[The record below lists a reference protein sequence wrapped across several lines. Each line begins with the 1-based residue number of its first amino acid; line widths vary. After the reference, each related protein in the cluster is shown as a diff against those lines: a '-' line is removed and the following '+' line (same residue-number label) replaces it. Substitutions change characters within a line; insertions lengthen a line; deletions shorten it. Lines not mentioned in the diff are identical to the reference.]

1 MSIFTDLIT
10 IWRKENLLSQAW
22 EESLE
27 MLDLSHNMFVKAVKK
42 SKKQENLSVLK
53 ELKNRDKEI
62 NKYQREVRRKI
73 VTHFSLQ
80 NDINDISSIMVLM
93 NMVIDIERIGD
104 YSKNILD
111 LAIYY
116 PEKLNTKHLHPELHE
131 IEQVVKSRFD
141 KTIDAIQT
149 EDIEL
154 ANKLLKGFKK
164 QVTTAS
170 DRIVNNIISG
180 ELNLDTGSEA
190 AAIALYARYLK
201 RIGSHLKNITTTV
214 INPIDSIGYQSKRIS
229 E

>member
-1 MSIFTDLIT
+1 MSIFTEILSV
-10 IWRKENLLSQAW
+10 WRKEDLLSEAW
-22 EESLE
+22 EKSLE

-42 SKKQENLSVLK
+42 SKKQESLSVLK
-53 ELKNRDKEI
+53 QLKNRDKEI

-73 VTHFSLQ
+73 ITHVSLQ
-80 NDINDISSIMVLM
+80 NNINDISSIMVLM
-93 NMVIDIERIGD
+93 NMVVDIERIGD

-116 PEKLNTKHLHPELHE
+116 PERLNTKILHPELHE

-141 KTIDAIQT
+141 KTVDAIKT
-149 EDIEL
+149 EDVEL
-154 ANKLLKGFKK
+154 ASTLIKGFKK

-180 ELNLDTGSEA
+180 ELNLESGSES
-190 AAIALYARYLK
+190 AAIVLYARYLK

-214 INPIDSIGYQSKRIS
+214 INPIDSIGYQLKDI

>member
-1 MSIFTDLIT
+1 MTIFTEILSV
-10 IWRKENLLSQAW
+10 WRKENLLSEAW
-22 EESLE
+22 EKSLE

-42 SKKQENLSVLK
+42 SKKQESLSVLK
-53 ELKNRDKEI
+53 QLKNRDKEI

-73 VTHFSLQ
+73 ITHFSLQ
-80 NDINDISSIMVLM
+80 NNINDISSIMVLM
-93 NMVIDIERIGD
+93 NMVVDIERIGD

-116 PEKLNTKHLHPELHE
+116 PERLNTKILHPELHE

-141 KTIDAIQT
+141 KTVNAIKT
-149 EDIEL
+149 EDVEL
-154 ANKLLKGFKK
+154 ASKLIKGFKK

-180 ELNLDTGSEA
+180 ELNLESGSESA
-190 AAIALYARYLK
+190 ATVLYARYLK

-214 INPIDSIGYQSKRIS
+214 INPIDSIGYQLKDMK
-229 E
+229 

>member
-1 MSIFTDLIT
+1 MSIFTEILSV
-10 IWRKENLLSQAW
+10 WRKEDLLSEAW
-22 EESLE
+22 EKSLE

-42 SKKQENLSVLK
+42 SKKQESLSVLK
-53 ELKNRDKEI
+53 QLKNRDKEI

-73 VTHFSLQ
+73 ITHFSLQ
-80 NDINDISSIMVLM
+80 NNINDISSIMVLM
-93 NMVIDIERIGD
+93 NMVVDIERIGD

-116 PEKLNTKHLHPELHE
+116 PERLNTKILHPELHE

-141 KTIDAIQT
+141 KTVDAIKT

-154 ANKLLKGFKK
+154 ASKLIKGFKK

-180 ELNLDTGSEA
+180 ELNLESGSES
-190 AAIALYARYLK
+190 AAIVLYARYLK
-201 RIGSHLKNITTTV
+201 RIGSHLKNITTTI
-214 INPIDSIGYQSKRIS
+214 INPIDSIGYQLKDM
-229 E
+229 

>member
-1 MSIFTDLIT
+1 MSIFTEI
-10 IWRKENLLSQAW
+10 ISVWRKEDLLSEAW
-22 EESLE
+22 EKSLE

-42 SKKQENLSVLK
+42 SKKQESLSVLK
-53 ELKNRDKEI
+53 QLKNRDKEI

-73 VTHFSLQ
+73 ITHFSLQ
-80 NDINDISSIMVLM
+80 NNINDISSIMVLM
-93 NMVIDIERIGD
+93 NMVVDIERIGD

-116 PEKLNTKHLHPELHE
+116 PERLNTKILHPELHE

-141 KTIDAIQT
+141 KTVNAIKT
-149 EDIEL
+149 EDVEL
-154 ANKLLKGFKK
+154 ASKLIKGFKK

-180 ELNLDTGSEA
+180 ELNLESGSESA
-190 AAIALYARYLK
+190 ATVLYARYLK

-214 INPIDSIGYQSKRIS
+214 INPIDSIGYQLKDMK
-229 E
+229 

>member
-73 VTHFSLQ
+73 ITHFSLQ

-141 KTIDAIQT
+141 KTIDAIKT
-149 EDIEL
+149 EDLSLIH
-154 ANKLLKGFKK
+154 
-164 QVTTAS
+164 
-170 DRIVNNIISG
+170 I
-180 ELNLDTGSEA
+180 
-190 AAIALYARYLK
+190 
-201 RIGSHLKNITTTV
+201 
-214 INPIDSIGYQSKRIS
+214 
-229 E
+229 

>member
-1 MSIFTDLIT
+1 MSIFTEILSV
-10 IWRKENLLSQAW
+10 WRKEDLLSEAW
-22 EESLE
+22 EKSLE

-42 SKKQENLSVLK
+42 SKKQESLSVLK
-53 ELKNRDKEI
+53 QLKNRDKEI

-73 VTHFSLQ
+73 ITHFSLQ
-80 NDINDISSIMVLM
+80 NNINDISSIMVLM
-93 NMVIDIERIGD
+93 NMVVDIERIGD

-116 PEKLNTKHLHPELHE
+116 PERLNTKILHPELHE

-141 KTIDAIQT
+141 KTVDAIKT
-149 EDIEL
+149 EDVEL
-154 ANKLLKGFKK
+154 ASTLIKGFKK

-180 ELNLDTGSEA
+180 ELNLESGSES
-190 AAIALYARYLK
+190 AAIVLYARYLK

-214 INPIDSIGYQSKRIS
+214 INPIDSIGYQLKDM
-229 E
+229 

>member
-1 MSIFTDLIT
+1 MSIFTEI
-10 IWRKENLLSQAW
+10 ISVWRKEDLLSEAW
-22 EESLE
+22 EKSLE

-42 SKKQENLSVLK
+42 SKKQESLSVLK
-53 ELKNRDKEI
+53 QLKNRDKEI

-73 VTHFSLQ
+73 ITHVSLQ
-80 NDINDISSIMVLM
+80 NNINDISSIMVLM
-93 NMVIDIERIGD
+93 NMVVDIERIGD

-116 PEKLNTKHLHPELHE
+116 PERLNTKILHPELHE

-141 KTIDAIQT
+141 KTVNAIKT
-149 EDIEL
+149 EDVEL
-154 ANKLLKGFKK
+154 ASKLIKGFKK

-180 ELNLDTGSEA
+180 ELNLESGSES
-190 AAIALYARYLK
+190 AAIVLYARYLK

-214 INPIDSIGYQSKRIS
+214 INPIDSIGYQLKDI

>member
-141 KTIDAIQT
+141 KTIDAINT

-214 INPIDSIGYQSKRIS
+214 INPIDSIGYQSKGIS

>member
-1 MSIFTDLIT
+1 MSIFTEI
-10 IWRKENLLSQAW
+10 ISVWRKEDLLSEAW
-22 EESLE
+22 EKSLE

-42 SKKQENLSVLK
+42 SKKQESLSVLK
-53 ELKNRDKEI
+53 QLKNRDKEI

-73 VTHFSLQ
+73 ITHVSLQ
-80 NDINDISSIMVLM
+80 NNINDISSIMVLM
-93 NMVIDIERIGD
+93 NMVVDIERIGD

-116 PEKLNTKHLHPELHE
+116 PERLNTKILHPELHE

-141 KTIDAIQT
+141 KTVDAIKM
-149 EDIEL
+149 EDVEI
-154 ANKLLKGFKK
+154 ASKLIKGFKK

-180 ELNLDTGSEA
+180 ELNLESGSES
-190 AAIALYARYLK
+190 AAIVLYARYLK

-214 INPIDSIGYQSKRIS
+214 INPIDSIGYQLKDMK
-229 E
+229 

>member
-1 MSIFTDLIT
+1 MSIFTEILSV
-10 IWRKENLLSQAW
+10 WRKEDLLSEAW
-22 EESLE
+22 EQSLE

-53 ELKNRDKEI
+53 QLKNRDKEI

-73 VTHFSLQ
+73 ITHFSLQ
-80 NDINDISSIMVLM
+80 NNINDISSIMVLM
-93 NMVIDIERIGD
+93 NMIVDIERIGD

-116 PEKLNTKHLHPELHE
+116 PEKLNTKILHPELHE

-141 KTIDAIQT
+141 KTVDAIKT
-149 EDIEL
+149 EDVEL
-154 ANKLLKGFKK
+154 ASKLIKGFKK

-180 ELNLDTGSEA
+180 ELNIESGSES
-190 AAIALYARYLK
+190 AAIVLYARYLK

-214 INPIDSIGYQSKRIS
+214 INPIDSIGYQS
-229 E
+229 

>member
-1 MSIFTDLIT
+1 MSIFTEILSV
-10 IWRKENLLSQAW
+10 WRKEDLLSEAW
-22 EESLE
+22 EKSLE

-42 SKKQENLSVLK
+42 SKKQESLSVLK
-53 ELKNRDKEI
+53 QLKNRDKEI

-73 VTHFSLQ
+73 ITHFSLQ
-80 NDINDISSIMVLM
+80 NNINDISSIMVLM
-93 NMVIDIERIGD
+93 NMIVDIERIGD

-116 PEKLNTKHLHPELHE
+116 PERLNTKILHPELHE

-141 KTIDAIQT
+141 KTVDAIKT
-149 EDIEL
+149 EDVEL
-154 ANKLLKGFKK
+154 ASTLIKGFKK

-180 ELNLDTGSEA
+180 ELNLESGSES
-190 AAIALYARYLK
+190 AAIVLYARYLK

-214 INPIDSIGYQSKRIS
+214 INPIDSIGYQLKDI

>member
-1 MSIFTDLIT
+1 MSIFTEILSV
-10 IWRKENLLSQAW
+10 WRKEDLLSEAW
-22 EESLE
+22 EQSLE

-42 SKKQENLSVLK
+42 SKKQESLSVLK
-53 ELKNRDKEI
+53 QLKNRDKEI

-73 VTHFSLQ
+73 ITHFSFQ
-80 NDINDISSIMVLM
+80 NSINDISSIMVLM
-93 NMVIDIERIGD
+93 NMVVDIERIGD

-116 PEKLNTKHLHPELHE
+116 PEKLNTKTLHPELHE

-141 KTIDAIQT
+141 KTVDAIKT

-154 ANKLLKGFKK
+154 ASKLIKGFKK

-180 ELNLDTGSEA
+180 ELSFESSSES
-190 AAIALYARYLK
+190 AAIVLYARYLK
-201 RIGSHLKNITTTV
+201 RIGSHLKNITTTI
-214 INPIDSIGYQSKRIS
+214 INPIDSIGYQS
-229 E
+229 

>member
-1 MSIFTDLIT
+1 MSIFNELIT
-10 IWRKENLLSQAW
+10 IWTKENLLSQAW

-73 VTHFSLQ
+73 VTHFALQ
-80 NDINDISSIMVLM
+80 NNINDISSIMVLM

-116 PEKLNTKHLHPELHE
+116 PEKLNTKELHPDLHE
-131 IEQVVKSRFD
+131 I
-141 KTIDAIQT
+141 
-149 EDIEL
+149 
-154 ANKLLKGFKK
+154 
-164 QVTTAS
+164 
-170 DRIVNNIISG
+170 
-180 ELNLDTGSEA
+180 
-190 AAIALYARYLK
+190 
-201 RIGSHLKNITTTV
+201 
-214 INPIDSIGYQSKRIS
+214 
-229 E
+229 

>member
-1 MSIFTDLIT
+1 MSIFTEILSV
-10 IWRKENLLSQAW
+10 WRKEDLLSEAW
-22 EESLE
+22 EQSLE

-42 SKKQENLSVLK
+42 SKKQESLSVLK
-53 ELKNRDKEI
+53 QLKNRDKEI

-73 VTHFSLQ
+73 ITHFSLQ
-80 NDINDISSIMVLM
+80 NNINDISSIIVLM
-93 NMVIDIERIGD
+93 NMVVDIERIGD

-116 PEKLNTKHLHPELHE
+116 PERLNTKILHPELHE

-141 KTIDAIQT
+141 KTVDAIKT
-149 EDIEL
+149 EDVEL
-154 ANKLLKGFKK
+154 ASKLIKGFKK

-180 ELNLDTGSEA
+180 ELNLESGSES
-190 AAIALYARYLK
+190 AAIVLYARYLK

-214 INPIDSIGYQSKRIS
+214 INPIDSIGYQLKDI

>member
-1 MSIFTDLIT
+1 MSIFTEILSV
-10 IWRKENLLSQAW
+10 WRKEDLLSEAW
-22 EESLE
+22 EKSLE

-42 SKKQENLSVLK
+42 SKKQESLSVLK
-53 ELKNRDKEI
+53 QLKNRDKEI

-73 VTHFSLQ
+73 ITHFSLQ
-80 NDINDISSIMVLM
+80 NNINDISSIMVLM
-93 NMVIDIERIGD
+93 NMVVDIERIGD

-116 PEKLNTKHLHPELHE
+116 PERLNTKILHPELHE

-141 KTIDAIQT
+141 KTVDAIKT

-154 ANKLLKGFKK
+154 ASKLIKGFKK

-180 ELNLDTGSEA
+180 ELILESGSES
-190 AAIALYARYLK
+190 AAIVLYARYLK
-201 RIGSHLKNITTTV
+201 RIGSHLKNITTTI
-214 INPIDSIGYQSKRIS
+214 INPIDSIGYQLKDM
-229 E
+229 

>member
-1 MSIFTDLIT
+1 MSIFTEILSV
-10 IWRKENLLSQAW
+10 WRKEDLLSEAW
-22 EESLE
+22 EKSLE

-42 SKKQENLSVLK
+42 SKKQESLSVLK
-53 ELKNRDKEI
+53 QLKNRDKEI

-73 VTHFSLQ
+73 ITHVSLQ
-80 NDINDISSIMVLM
+80 NNINDISSIMVLM
-93 NMVIDIERIGD
+93 NMVVDIERIGD

-116 PEKLNTKHLHPELHE
+116 PERLNTKILHPELHE

-141 KTIDAIQT
+141 KTVDAIKT
-149 EDIEL
+149 EDVEL
-154 ANKLLKGFKK
+154 ASKLIKGFKK

-180 ELNLDTGSEA
+180 ELNLESGSESA
-190 AAIALYARYLK
+190 ATVLYARYLK

-214 INPIDSIGYQSKRIS
+214 INPIDSIGYQLKDMK
-229 E
+229 

>member
-1 MSIFTDLIT
+1 MSIFTEILSV
-10 IWRKENLLSQAW
+10 WRKEDLLSEAW
-22 EESLE
+22 EKSLE

-42 SKKQENLSVLK
+42 SKKQESLSVLK
-53 ELKNRDKEI
+53 QLKNRDKEI

-73 VTHFSLQ
+73 ITHVSLQ
-80 NDINDISSIMVLM
+80 NNINDISSIMVLM
-93 NMVIDIERIGD
+93 NMVVDIERIGD

-116 PEKLNTKHLHPELHE
+116 PERLNTKILHPELHE

-141 KTIDAIQT
+141 KTVDAIKT

-154 ANKLLKGFKK
+154 ASKLIKGFKK

-180 ELNLDTGSEA
+180 ELILESGSES
-190 AAIALYARYLK
+190 AAIVLYARYLK

-214 INPIDSIGYQSKRIS
+214 INPIDSIGYQLKDI

>member
-1 MSIFTDLIT
+1 MSIFTEILSV
-10 IWRKENLLSQAW
+10 WRKEDLLSEAW
-22 EESLE
+22 EQSLE

-53 ELKNRDKEI
+53 QLKNRDKEI

-73 VTHFSLQ
+73 ITHFSLQ
-80 NDINDISSIMVLM
+80 NNINDISSIMVLM
-93 NMVIDIERIGD
+93 NMVVDIERIGD

-116 PEKLNTKHLHPELHE
+116 PEKLNTKILHPELHE

-141 KTIDAIQT
+141 KTVDAIKT
-149 EDIEL
+149 EDVEL
-154 ANKLLKGFKK
+154 ASKLIKGFKK
-164 QVTTAS
+164 QVATAS

-180 ELNLDTGSEA
+180 ELNIESGSES
-190 AAIALYARYLK
+190 AAIVLYARYLK

-214 INPIDSIGYQSKRIS
+214 INPIDSIGYQS
-229 E
+229 

>member
-73 VTHFSLQ
+73 ITHFSLQ

-141 KTIDAIQT
+141 KTIDAIHT

>member
-1 MSIFTDLIT
+1 MSIFTEILSV
-10 IWRKENLLSQAW
+10 WRKEDLLSEAW
-22 EESLE
+22 EKSLE

-42 SKKQENLSVLK
+42 SKKQESLSVLK
-53 ELKNRDKEI
+53 QLKNRDKEI

-73 VTHFSLQ
+73 ITHVSLQ
-80 NDINDISSIMVLM
+80 NNINDISSIMVLM
-93 NMVIDIERIGD
+93 NMVVDIERIGD

-116 PEKLNTKHLHPELHE
+116 PERLNTKILHPELHE

-141 KTIDAIQT
+141 KTVDAIKT

-154 ANKLLKGFKK
+154 ASKLIKGFKK

-180 ELNLDTGSEA
+180 ELNFESGSES
-190 AAIALYARYLK
+190 AAIVLYARYLK
-201 RIGSHLKNITTTV
+201 RIGSHLKNITTTI
-214 INPIDSIGYQSKRIS
+214 INPIDSIGYQLKDM
-229 E
+229 

>member
-1 MSIFTDLIT
+1 MSIFTEILSV
-10 IWRKENLLSQAW
+10 WRKEDLLSEAW
-22 EESLE
+22 EQSLE

-53 ELKNRDKEI
+53 QLKNRDKEI

-73 VTHFSLQ
+73 ITHFSLQ
-80 NDINDISSIMVLM
+80 NNINDISSIMVLM
-93 NMVIDIERIGD
+93 NMVVDIERIGD

-116 PEKLNTKHLHPELHE
+116 PEKLNTKILHPELHE

-141 KTIDAIQT
+141 KTVDAIKT
-149 EDIEL
+149 EDVEL
-154 ANKLLKGFKK
+154 ASKLIKGFKR

-180 ELNLDTGSEA
+180 ELNIESGSES
-190 AAIALYARYLK
+190 AAIVLYARYLK

-214 INPIDSIGYQSKRIS
+214 INPIDSIGYQS
-229 E
+229 

>member
-73 VTHFSLQ
+73 ITHFSLQ

-141 KTIDAIQT
+141 KTIDAINT

-214 INPIDSIGYQSKRIS
+214 INPIDSIGYQSKGIS

>member
-1 MSIFTDLIT
+1 MSIFTEILSV
-10 IWRKENLLSQAW
+10 WRKEDLLSEAW
-22 EESLE
+22 EKSLE

-42 SKKQENLSVLK
+42 SKKQESLSVLK
-53 ELKNRDKEI
+53 QLKNRDKEI

-73 VTHFSLQ
+73 ITHFSLQ
-80 NDINDISSIMVLM
+80 NNINDISSIMVLM
-93 NMVIDIERIGD
+93 NMVVDIERIGD

-116 PEKLNTKHLHPELHE
+116 PERLNTKILHPELHE

-141 KTIDAIQT
+141 KTVDAIKT
-149 EDIEL
+149 EDVEL
-154 ANKLLKGFKK
+154 ASKLIKGFKK

-180 ELNLDTGSEA
+180 ELNLESGSES
-190 AAIALYARYLK
+190 AAIVLYARYLK

-214 INPIDSIGYQSKRIS
+214 INPIDSIGYQLKDM

>member
-1 MSIFTDLIT
+1 MSIFTEILSV
-10 IWRKENLLSQAW
+10 WRKEDLLSEAW
-22 EESLE
+22 EKSLE

-42 SKKQENLSVLK
+42 SKKQESLSVLK
-53 ELKNRDKEI
+53 QLKNRDKEI

-73 VTHFSLQ
+73 ITHFSLQ
-80 NDINDISSIMVLM
+80 NNINDISSIMVLM
-93 NMVIDIERIGD
+93 NMVVDIERIGD

-116 PEKLNTKHLHPELHE
+116 PERLNTKILHPELHE

-141 KTIDAIQT
+141 KTVDAIKT
-149 EDIEL
+149 EDVEL
-154 ANKLLKGFKK
+154 ASTLIKGFKK

-180 ELNLDTGSEA
+180 ELNLESGSES
-190 AAIALYARYLK
+190 AAIVLYARYLK
-201 RIGSHLKNITTTV
+201 RIGSHLKNITTTI
-214 INPIDSIGYQSKRIS
+214 INPIDSIGYQLKDM